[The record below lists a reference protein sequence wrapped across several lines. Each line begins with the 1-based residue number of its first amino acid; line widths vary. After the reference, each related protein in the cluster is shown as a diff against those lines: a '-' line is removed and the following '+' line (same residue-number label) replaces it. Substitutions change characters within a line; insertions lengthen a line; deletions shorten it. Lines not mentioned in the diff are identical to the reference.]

1 MEEFSWLVGQI
12 YDAVV
17 DPTRWTSVLG
27 HIADYT
33 HAARVTLILEDSDR
47 PQNSVYYQSYSDP
60 GWIDRYLDAYML
72 INPMRLAR
80 GMQARSGDVILTKDF
95 MSIEEYQRTRI
106 YREFLADRQLVD
118 IAAAVLDKS
127 ATSITV
133 LSLKRSRHQG
143 FADEDLRQRL
153 SLIAPHVKRAA
164 AIGRV
169 MEQRAMEA
177 ATLADTLDDLASAVF
192 LVDGAGAIL
201 HANVSAR
208 RMLDQND
215 ILKEVRG
222 RLVPRDPA
230 SAGALSR
237 ALAAAGEGDTALGT
251 AGVSIPFAVDSARGI
266 FGIVM
271 PMTAGARVEAASR
284 YHAVAAVCIKTAT
297 FETPSAAAILAEL
310 HDLTPRELMVLVAIV
325 ENTGVSEAAAV
336 LGLSDSTIKSHLKSI
351 FRKTGTTRQVE
362 LAKLLAGVST
372 PFGR

>member
-1 MEEFSWLVGQI
+1 MEDFSWLVGQI

-17 DPTRWTSVLG
+17 DPARWTAVLG
-27 HIADYT
+27 HVADYAS
-33 HAARVTLILEDSDR
+33 AARVTLILEDSAQ

-60 GWIDRYLDAYML
+60 GWIARYLNAYML

-80 GMQARSGDVILTKDF
+80 GSQANTGDVILTKDF
-95 MSIEEYQRTRI
+95 MSIEDYQHTRI
-106 YREFLADRQLVD
+106 YREFLAERQLVD
-118 IAAAVLDKS
+118 IAAAVLDRT

-133 LSLKRSRHQG
+133 LSLKRDRQQG
-143 FADEDLRQRL
+143 FADEELRRRL
-153 SLIAPHVKRAA
+153 SLIAPHVQRAA

-169 MEQRAMEA
+169 MEQRKMEA
-177 ATLADTLDDLASAVF
+177 ATLADMLDDLSSAVF
-192 LVDGAGAIL
+192 LVDGSGTIL
-201 HANVSAR
+201 HANLSAR

-215 ILKEVRG
+215 VLKDLRG

-230 SAGALSR
+230 SAAALSR
-237 ALAAAGEGDTALGT
+237 AIAAAREGDAALGAT
-251 AGVSIPFAVDSARGI
+251 SIPFAVDNARGI

-271 PMTAGARVEAASR
+271 PMTGGARVEAGSR

-297 FETPSAAAILAEL
+297 FHTPSAAAILAEL

-336 LGLSDSTIKSHLKSI
+336 LGLSDSTIKTHLKSI

-362 LAKLLAGVST
+362 LAKLLAGVSS
-372 PFGR
+372 PFEP